1 MKYMQTHNGV
11 ITTENQKAQM
21 ILAHG
26 HASLVGAPPQG
37 GAEIEPVQVGEEVS
51 KLLDEISAQLVGMAE
66 AVHLLGLGLLSGGNV
81 FLWSL
86 PGAAKS
92 TMARLLA
99 EGIEGEFFSLN
110 LGPDTGKNDL
120 FGPPSLAA
128 MKKDRW
134 ERSWSR
140 VATAHIALFDEWDKA
155 SHVVHNQLL
164 GAMEEKM
171 VTTTKGPKNI
181 PLLLGIAAANEVVD
195 PHPRN
200 ASWDRL
206 QYRMRVKYPGDYE
219 ALLDAAGGRKPI
231 QPQLNPEEVQLI
243 QGWVDHQA
251 LHLPREIK
259 EKMGAIYAEMKRKGL
274 EVSPRRFVRWA
285 RAIVAEALLEG
296 RTRPEMRDLYTV
308 AYLLWVDPD
317 DREKVQKIVGAS
329 SDPEKAVLVQAEA
342 TVERVSQE
350 LAKLKADT
358 PEVLSKIMDLQTGL
372 NAYRKQLET
381 IKNGANVE
389 KKERLLV
396 EIQNLSS
403 DLIDKAS
410 EFSG

>member
-1 MKYMQTHNGV
+1 MKYMKTHNGV
-11 ITTENQKAQM
+11 ITTDDQSTQM

-26 HASLVGAPPQG
+26 HASLVGTPPQG
-37 GAEIEPVQVGEEVS
+37 GMEIEPVHVGEEVS

-164 GAMEEKM
+164 TAMEEKM
-171 VTTTKGPKNI
+171 VATTKGPKNI

-195 PHPRN
+195 PQPRN

-219 ALLDAAGGRKPI
+219 ALLDVAGGRKPI
-231 QPQLNPEEVQLI
+231 QPQLRPEVIQLI

-251 LHLPREIK
+251 LHLPWEIK
-259 EKMGAIYAEMKRKGL
+259 EKMGAIYAEMKRKGM

-296 RTRPEMRDLYTV
+296 RTRPEMRDLYTG
-308 AYLLWVDPD
+308 AYILWVDPD
-317 DREKVQKIVGAS
+317 DREEVQKIVGAS

-342 TVERVSQE
+342 TVENVGQE

-358 PEVLSKIMDLQTGL
+358 PQVLSKIMDLQTGL

-381 IKNGANVE
+381 LKNGANVE

-396 EIQNLSS
+396 AIQNLSS

-410 EFSG
+410 EFSS

>member
-1 MKYMQTHNGV
+1 MKYMKTHNGV
-11 ITTENQKAQM
+11 ITTENQNAQM

-26 HASLVGAPPQG
+26 HASLADAPPQG
-37 GAEIEPVQVGEEVS
+37 GVEIEPVQVGEEVS
-51 KLLDEISAQLVGMAE
+51 HLLDEISDQLVGMAE

-99 EGIEGEFFSLN
+99 EGIKGEFFSLN

-164 GAMEEKM
+164 TAMEEKM

-195 PHPRN
+195 PQPRN

-219 ALLDAAGGRKPI
+219 SLLDVAGGRKPI
-231 QPQLNPEEVQLI
+231 QPQLHPEEVQLV

-251 LHLPREIK
+251 QHLPREIK
-259 EKMGAIYAEMKRKGL
+259 EKMGAIYAEMKRKGM

-296 RTRPEMRDLYTV
+296 RNTPEMMDLYTG
-308 AYLLWVDPD
+308 AYLLWVDPE
-317 DREKVQKIVGAS
+317 DRDEVQKIVGAS

-342 TVERVSQE
+342 TVESVSQE

-372 NAYRKQLET
+372 NAYRKQLES

-410 EFSG
+410 EFSS

>member
-1 MKYMQTHNGV
+1 MKYIKTHNGV
-11 ITTENQKAQM
+11 ITTENQNVQM

-26 HASLVGAPPQG
+26 HASLVGNPPQG
-37 GAEIEPVQVGEEVS
+37 GIEMDPDQVGEEVS
-51 KLLDEISAQLVGMAE
+51 HLLDEISGQLVGMAE

-99 EGIEGEFFSLN
+99 AGIEGEFFSLN

-128 MKKDRW
+128 MKKDQW

-195 PHPRN
+195 PNPRN

-206 QYRMRVKYPGDYE
+206 QYRMPVKYPGDYE
-219 ALLDAAGGRKPI
+219 GLLDVTGGRKPI
-231 QPQLNPEEVQLI
+231 QPQVSPEDVQLI

-259 EKMGAIYAEMKRKGL
+259 EKMGAIYAEMKRKGM

-296 RTRPEMRDLYTV
+296 RTMPEMRDLYTG
-308 AYLLWVDPD
+308 AYILWVDPD
-317 DREKVQKIVGAS
+317 DREEVQKIVGAS

-342 TVERVSQE
+342 TVESVGQE

-372 NAYRKQLET
+372 NAYRKQLEA
-381 IKNGANVE
+381 IRNGANVE

-396 EIQNLSS
+396 EIQDLSS

-410 EFSG
+410 EFSS